1 MSHLNYEKWVAYVND
16 EVDEADRQTY
26 EEHVFTCD
34 KCLDLYMQAVES
46 QVDRLPE
53 LADDF
58 TEQVVQHVFPVQSER
73 KAKSIFKRSFF
84 HYVIAAAMTLILMSS
99 GLFGQLTQVA
109 SNFEE
114 QANQEQSQS
123 FTEEL
128 IDKTLSFI
136 QVIDRNKEAK

>member
-16 EVDEADRQTY
+16 EVDETDRQTY

-34 KCLDLYMQAVES
+34 ECLDLYMQAVES

-58 TEQVVQHVFPVQSER
+58 TEQVVQHVFPVRSER
-73 KAKSIFKRSFF
+73 KTKSIFKRSFF

-114 QANQEQSQS
+114 QANHEQSQS